1 MSNDNNLLLIILIG
15 IVMFWIFNINT
26 TEKFENDNHDNY
38 NNHNNK
44 SKGKKNSIQ
53 SVEYYR
59 SDRQKESVAD
69 SERASSPLLAQHDV
83 DDSALIDKLYSQ
95 RETSSSQLSNSSG
108 RISSSVRKAMYAN
121 GIPSDP
127 KQKILKT
134 PPTQQ
139 HNSQLESS
147 YQEMGQQFN
156 ITQEMYPNDNPIGA
170 KDGKSQN
177 PYYNFND
184 ESYLLLPKNNL
195 PDEKFK
201 KVMPTDSRQTLTSAE
216 LLPTQKNADW
226 FQVPNEKF
234 NLLQAVDLE
243 IPEIKIGIDTVGQ
256 SRKNATYDLR
266 SAPPNPKF
274 VVSPW
279 QNSTIEPDYN
289 TKPLC

>member
-26 TEKFENDNHDNY
+26 TEKFEN
-38 NNHNNK
+38 NNSKRKNN
-44 SKGKKNSIQ
+44 SKQQSI
-53 SVEYYR
+53 EYYR
-59 SDRQKESVAD
+59 ADRQQSHAD
-69 SERASSPLLAQHDV
+69 SNRARSPLLSQQDV

-95 RETSSSQLSNSSG
+95 KQSSGSRSMSSSSQSSQ
-108 RISSSVRKAMYAN
+108 SSSSKRHSVYAN
-121 GIPSDP
+121 GIPVDP
-127 KQKILKT
+127 KQKILQT

-139 HNSQLESS
+139 RNNELEAS
-147 YQEMGQQFN
+147 YQEMAQPYN
-156 ITQEMYPNDNPIGA
+156 MKQEMYPSDNPIGA
-170 KDGKSQN
+170 KDTKSQN
-177 PYYNFND
+177 PYYNFAD
-184 ESYLLLPKNNL
+184 ESYLLLPKNSM
-195 PDEKFK
+195 PDDKFK
-201 KVMPTDSRQTLTSAE
+201 KVMPAESRQTLTSAE
-216 LLPTQKNADW
+216 LLPTQKNAEW

-266 SAPPNPKF
+266 AAPPNPKF

>member
-1 MSNDNNLLLIILIG
+1 MANDNNLLIIILIG

-26 TEKFENDNHDNY
+26 TEKFEN
-38 NNHNNK
+38 NN
-44 SKGKKNSIQ
+44 SKRKNSSRKQ
-53 SVEYYR
+53 SIEYYR
-59 SDRQKESVAD
+59 ADRHSESIAD
-69 SERASSPLLAQHDV
+69 SRRAKSPLLEQQDL

-95 RETSSSQLSNSSG
+95 KQTSERSTSSG
-108 RISSSVRKAMYAN
+108 ASSVKARYAN
-121 GIPSDP
+121 GIASDP
-127 KQKILKT
+127 NQKILQT
-134 PPTQQ
+134 PPSRQ
-139 HNSQLESS
+139 NNVNLESS
-147 YQEMGQQFN
+147 YQEMAQPFN
-156 ITQEMYPNDNPIGA
+156 MQQEMYPNDNPVGP
-170 KDGKSQN
+170 KDSKSQN
-177 PYYNFND
+177 PYYNFAD
-184 ESYLLLPKNNL
+184 ESYLLLPKNNM

-201 KVMPTDSRQTLTSAE
+201 KVMPAESRQTLTSAE

-266 SAPPNPKF
+266 AAPPNPKF

>member
-26 TEKFENDNHDNY
+26 TEKFEN
-38 NNHNNK
+38 NNSKRKNN
-44 SKGKKNSIQ
+44 SKQQSI
-53 SVEYYR
+53 EYYR
-59 SDRQKESVAD
+59 ADRQNQSQAD
-69 SERASSPLLAQHDV
+69 SNRARSPLLSQQDV

-95 RETSSSQLSNSSG
+95 KQSSESRSMSSSSSG
-108 RISSSVRKAMYAN
+108 SRRSVYAN
-121 GIPSDP
+121 GVPVDP
-127 KQKILKT
+127 NQKILQT

-139 HNSQLESS
+139 RNVELEAS
-147 YQEMGQQFN
+147 YQEMGQQYN
-156 ITQEMYPNDNPIGA
+156 MKQEMYPNDNPVGP
-170 KDGKSQN
+170 KDSKAQN
-177 PYYNFND
+177 PYYNFAD
-184 ESYLLLPKNNL
+184 ESYLLLPKNNM
-195 PDEKFK
+195 PDDKFK
-201 KVMPTDSRQTLTSAE
+201 KVMPAESRQTLTSAE

-266 SAPPNPKF
+266 AAPPNPKF

>member
-15 IVMFWIFNINT
+15 IVMFWICNINT
-26 TEKFENDNHDNY
+26 TEKFENND
-38 NNHNNK
+38 
-44 SKGKKNSIQ
+44 SKRKNSQNKNSQ
-53 SVEYYR
+53 SIEFYR
-59 SDRQKESVAD
+59 SDKNNESNAD
-69 SERASSPLLAQHDV
+69 SERARSPLLGQQDV
-83 DDSALIDKLYSQ
+83 DDSALIDKLYAQ
-95 RETSSSQLSNSSG
+95 KQSSSPSIRSTSG
-108 RISSSVRKAMYAN
+108 GSKSVSGSSSRRMMYAN
-121 GIPSDP
+121 GVPTDP
-127 KQKILKT
+127 NQKILQT
-134 PPTQQ
+134 PPTRQN
-139 HNSQLESS
+139 NSNLESS
-147 YQEMGQQFN
+147 YQEMAQPFN
-156 ITQEMYPNDNPIGA
+156 AQQEMYQSDNPVGP
-170 KDGKSQN
+170 KDAKSQN
-177 PYYNFND
+177 PYYNFAD
-184 ESYLLLPKNNL
+184 ESYLLLPKNSM

-201 KVMPTDSRQTLTSAE
+201 KVMPAQSRQTLSSAQ
-216 LLPTQKNADW
+216 LLPTEKNADW